1 MPIKAPLPLKTS
13 KNEHAI
19 RKFIPKNLFKA
30 FQIISRKLQYQN
42 PESRKLRSF
51 KPVSQNLG
59 TSNAKTHNTKLIG
72 HKTRFPKQQAP
83 SIDSKKRESYAQNT
97 QTAEQKTDSN
107 LSLKLLFPN
116 HLTNTI
122 STQPHRQQHA
132 TTTTTIPQLQPHIIT
147 IKIDSHTNNKVVQIN
162 NKNGKA
168 TTPTSTT
175 TTSPRATTRTTWTTT
190 KATLQHQP

>member
-13 KNEHAI
+13 RNEHAI

-72 HKTRFPKQQAP
+72 HKTSFPTQQAP
-83 SIDSKKRESYAQNT
+83 SIDSQKRKSYAQNT
-97 QTAEQKTDSN
+97 QTAEHKNSFAQLFETHFQPTIPIEFPHNHIINNIPQQQPQKHNFNHIIIFITIDQSN
-107 LSLKLLFPN
+107 KN
-116 HLTNTI
+116 KVNNVNNKMTWAT
-122 STQPHRQQHA
+122 TQHQRQQHNPK
-132 TTTTTIPQLQPHIIT
+132 TTTT
-147 IKIDSHTNNKVVQIN
+147 
-162 NKNGKA
+162 
-168 TTPTSTT
+168 
-175 TTSPRATTRTTWTTT
+175 
-190 KATLQHQP
+190 QH